1 MDQEDLGIREE
12 REKGIREWDS
22 LTLFKLII
30 SFPIT
35 HNKLHTLIVWYDACL
50 KTLNCFHCRDWSAKR
65 IFAEVPGHQSIFR
78 QKESYWWEH

>member
-35 HNKLHTLIVWYDACL
+35 HNKLHTLIV
-50 KTLNCFHCRDWSAKR
+50 
-65 IFAEVPGHQSIFR
+65 
-78 QKESYWWEH
+78 